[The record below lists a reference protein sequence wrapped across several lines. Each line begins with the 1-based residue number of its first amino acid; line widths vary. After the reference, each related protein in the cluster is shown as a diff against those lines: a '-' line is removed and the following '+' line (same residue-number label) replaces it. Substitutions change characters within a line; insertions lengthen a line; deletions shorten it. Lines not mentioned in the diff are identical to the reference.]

1 MDKKHVITT
10 VVVAVVIG
18 VVGFF
23 GGTKY
28 GQAKAKSSTPKF
40 AQTFNG
46 AGGNFAARAGG
57 AGTGRTGVNGGL
69 VTGEIIKQDDSSLT
83 VQLPNN
89 GGSKIVL
96 FSGSTAIG
104 RVATGTTAD
113 LVTGTNVVV
122 TGSANSDGSITAQN
136 IQIRPA
142 GMPGMTPQ

>member
-1 MDKKHVITT
+1 MNKKHIITT

-23 GGTKY
+23 GGSKY
-28 GQAKAKSSTPKF
+28 GQAKAKSAAPTF
-40 AQTFNG
+40 TRTFNG
-46 AGGNFAARAGG
+46 AGTGANFA
-57 AGTGRTGVNGGL
+57 GRTGAGRAGANGGL
-69 VTGEIIKQDDSSLT
+69 VAGEVIKQDETSLT

-96 FSGSTAIG
+96 FSGSTTVG
-104 RVATGTTAD
+104 KVATGTTAD

-122 TGSANSDGSITAQN
+122 TGSANSDGSVTAQN
-136 IQIRPA
+136 IQIRPS